1 MPEPIAFSFEVG
13 NRDACMSRYWLMVQL
28 AMAALFAVM
37 AVIMAVVLLSYTI
50 YIDADPRMARDLPF
64 LTQVAAGFVATGLVF
79 AAGSWSQWRG
89 HWSRW
94 LLWLPEFAV
103 LLALFGMIRSMRVVD

>member
-1 MPEPIAFSFEVG
+1 
-13 NRDACMSRYWLMVQL
+13 MSRYWLMVQL

-37 AVIMAVVLLSYTI
+37 AVIMGVVLLSYAI

-64 LTQVAAGFVATGLVF
+64 LTQVAACFVATGLVF

-89 HWSRW
+89 HWTRW
-94 LLWLPEFAV
+94 LLWIPQLTV
-103 LLALFGMIRSMRVVD
+103 LLALVGMIRSMRVVD

>member
-1 MPEPIAFSFEVG
+1 MS
-13 NRDACMSRYWLMVQL
+13 SRYLLLVQL

-37 AVIMAVVLLSYTI
+37 AVIMGVVLLSYAI

-64 LTQVAAGFVATGLVF
+64 LTQVAAWFVATGLVF

-89 HWSRW
+89 HWTRW
-94 LLWLPEFAV
+94 LLWIPQLTV
-103 LLALFGMIRSMRVVD
+103 LLALVGMIRSMRVVD

>member
-1 MPEPIAFSFEVG
+1 MA
-13 NRDACMSRYWLMVQL
+13 RYWLIVQL

-37 AVIMAVVLLSYTI
+37 AVIMGVVLLSYAI

-64 LTQVAAGFVATGLVF
+64 LTQVAAWFVATGVVF
-79 AAGSWSQWRG
+79 TAGSWSQWRA
-89 HWSRW
+89 HWTRW
-94 LLWLPEFAV
+94 LLWMPEFAV